1 MIAAAFAELGYRR
14 TTTAELARRCG
25 VQETI
30 LYRLWKDKRAMFIAA
45 IEHVYEVSERA
56 WRHAV
61 EVEAAAARSADG
73 RDARGARGAHAARP
87 ARRTSAERMLAYES
101 RHIGEFGYARI
112 LFAGLGETDDP
123 QIRRA
128 LVRTYERFQAFLR
141 EQVEHHRELRASR
154 GPRTR
159 RGGGKSAAASTP
171 ALADPELS
179 AWALVGLGTVA
190 SIALELRML
199 GPADRQ
205 RLMAQVG
212 GLLLDGGAPS
222 S

>member
-1 MIAAAFAELGYRR
+1 MIAAAFAQLGYRR

-61 EVEAAAARSADG
+61 ELDAAEGVRG
-73 RDARGARGAHAARP
+73 GARAGASKRGKH
-87 ARRTSAERMLAYES
+87 RTSAERMLAYES
-101 RHIGEFGYARI
+101 RHLGEFGYARI

-128 LVRTYERFQAFLR
+128 LTRTYERFQAFLR
-141 EQVEHHRELRASR
+141 EQVEHHRATR
-154 GPRTR
+154 GPSGRSGAK
-159 RGGGKSAAASTP
+159 RGAAP
-171 ALADPELS
+171 DADIS

-199 GPADRQ
+199 GPDDRQ

-212 GLLLDGGAPS
+212 GLLLDGAGAAGGAAS
-222 S
+222 KS